1 MDLYLKY
8 LTREL
13 EGEAKPVESIKWGT
27 ETSRLQP
34 PASFVVSLV
43 ETGSPPDIPS
53 SPAVNGTEQQEKLGE
68 KVAPVSPVS
77 PFESCT
83 DDVTQ
88 KLWLYPPTNAGG
100 KDNIFKDVTFSKET
114 SEKLHAVAKKHGYT
128 MTQLFT
134 ALFILAHTEAE
145 FRAAGKQGSA
155 RYQELSQSFHD
166 ATHYIVAWTFI
177 NHVSALSAYRS

>member
-53 SPAVNGTEQQEKLGE
+53 SPAANGTKQQEKLEE

-83 DDVTQ
+83 DDVT
-88 KLWLYPPTNAGG
+88 
-100 KDNIFKDVTFSKET
+100 
-114 SEKLHAVAKKHGYT
+114 
-128 MTQLFT
+128 
-134 ALFILAHTEAE
+134 
-145 FRAAGKQGSA
+145 
-155 RYQELSQSFHD
+155 
-166 ATHYIVAWTFI
+166 
-177 NHVSALSAYRS
+177 